1 MTIRR
6 LLPLFCLVA
15 LAGCSTSKESAAP
28 RPPEEVAEATPPDM
42 TGRDPKAPDKYT
54 VQLDTTKGPV
64 TIEVDRSLAPHGADR
79 FYLLVKEG
87 FYDGAKFFRVIQKP
101 EPFVVQF
108 GMAADP
114 KVNAKWHDANI
125 PDDPA
130 KGTNARGTVTFAKA
144 GPNTRT
150 SQIFINLG
158 DNSRLDADGF
168 PPFGKVT
175 GDGMSVVDKFNAEY
189 DERPDQGEI
198 AARGNEY
205 LDKEFPNLD
214 AIKTARVVSE
224 NGKPVGDEKPAG
236 EAKAAEEPKPAAGGD
251 AAQGGSEGEKKAEGD
266 AAGAD
271 AEKK

>member
-6 LLPLFCLVA
+6 LLPLFCLAA

-42 TGRDPKAPDKYT
+42 TGRDPKGPDRYT
-54 VQLDTTKGPV
+54 VLLDTTKGPV
-64 TIEVDRSLAPHGADR
+64 TIEVDRSLSPHGADR
-79 FYLLVKEG
+79 FYRLVKEG
-87 FYDGAKFFRVIQKP
+87 FYGDAKFFRVVP
-101 EPFVVQF
+101 GFVVQF

-114 KVNAKWHDANI
+114 KVNAKWQDANI
-125 PDDPA
+125 PDDPV

-175 GDGMSVVDKFNAEY
+175 GDGMNVVEQFNSEY
-189 DERPDQGEI
+189 DERPDQGAI

-214 AIKTARVVSE
+214 GIKSARVVSE
-224 NGKPVGDEKPAG
+224 DGKPVGDERPADQAKP
-236 EAKAAEEPKPAAGGD
+236 AEEPKPAAGGD
-251 AAQGGSEGEKKAEGD
+251 AAQPESEGEKKADGD
-266 AAGAD
+266 AAGAGD